1 MTNED
6 LLAKSLAELD
16 GLRALTSQLEEPSKP
31 SGADVQ
37 AALERGFACLIS
49 VEAELQRLATD
60 RSALLEQATAL
71 HTTLLNLRELSGT
84 RASSWRTQGFVL
96 PVDEVRS
103 RGAERRIPRLGRGS
117 KGRVSPKY

>member
-6 LLAKSLAELD
+6 ILAKSLAELK
-16 GLRALTSQLEEPSKP
+16 GLRALTNQLEEASTPSTT
-31 SGADVQ
+31 DIQ

-49 VEAELQRLATD
+49 VEAELQRVAAD
-60 RSALLEQATAL
+60 QSALTEQATAL
-71 HTTLLNLRELSGT
+71 HAALINLRELSGT

-96 PVDEVRS
+96 PVDDVRS